1 MWFRKRDITCL
12 LEKNDF
18 IKSDFLERDLKE
30 GVNEDKLNKCC
41 LDKCEEE
48 VQNRID
54 RYCVNTKKNQVE

>member
-1 MWFRKRDITCL
+1 MWFKKRNITCL
-12 LEKNDF
+12 LEKNDL

-30 GVNEDKLNKCC
+30 GVNEDKLNKCY

-54 RYCVNTKKNQVE
+54 RYCVNTKKNQAE

>member
-1 MWFRKRDITCL
+1 MWFRKRNITCL

-30 GVNEDKLNKCC
+30 GVNEDKLNKFY

-54 RYCVNTKKNQVE
+54 RYCVNTKKNQAE